1 MQKQKRRKSDRS
13 GRPKMRSP
21 GRPPEAG
28 LEQQKQFWRGIAE
41 GLSSEEGVVVG
52 AGRPTNDAV
61 TEKVQH
67 HREG

>member
-1 MQKQKRRKSDRS
+1 
-13 GRPKMRSP
+13 MRSP